1 MKQCFIRAIIKED
14 NFVRPFAMSKLFL
27 LCAILLIGFCGLRR
41 TRKPLRRQKPD
52 DDCDGGGDG
61 DGVSRGNNDL

>member
-1 MKQCFIRAIIKED
+1 M
-14 NFVRPFAMSKLFL
+14 RPFDMSKLFL

-61 DGVSRGNNDL
+61 DGVSRGNNDI